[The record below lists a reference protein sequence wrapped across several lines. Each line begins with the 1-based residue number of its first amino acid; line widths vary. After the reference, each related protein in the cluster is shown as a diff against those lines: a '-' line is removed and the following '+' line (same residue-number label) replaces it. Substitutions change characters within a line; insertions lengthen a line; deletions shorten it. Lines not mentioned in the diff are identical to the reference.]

1 MTAYTKPEGAWLA
14 ELMSAVNERFAVGL
28 DQRVVQ
34 RESPGDDD
42 GSFVNAGYFAAIV
55 NIGSWPYGDPNY
67 HAEGDIPENSDVP
80 NAAKV
85 VQATLAA
92 VLTVDQK

>member
-1 MTAYTKPEGAWLA
+1 M
-14 ELMSAVNERFAVGL
+14 MSAVNARFAVGL
-28 DQRVVQ
+28 DQRIVQ
-34 RESPGDDD
+34 RASPGDDD
-42 GSFVNAGYFAAIV
+42 GSFVNAGYPAAII

-67 HAEGDIPENSDVP
+67 HSEGDIPENSDVP

-92 VLTVDQK
+92 VLTVDQSSADRATQGSPRE

>member
-1 MTAYTKPEGAWLA
+1 
-14 ELMSAVNERFAVGL
+14 
-28 DQRVVQ
+28 
-34 RESPGDDD
+34 
-42 GSFVNAGYFAAIV
+42 VNAGYPAAII

-80 NAAKV
+80 NAVKV

-92 VLTVDQK
+92 VLTVDQSSASPATQGSSRK